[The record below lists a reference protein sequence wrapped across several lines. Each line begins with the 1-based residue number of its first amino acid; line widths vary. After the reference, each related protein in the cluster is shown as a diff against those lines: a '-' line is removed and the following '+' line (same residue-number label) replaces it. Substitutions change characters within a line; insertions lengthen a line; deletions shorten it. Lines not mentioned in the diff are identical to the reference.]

1 MNNMKIQFNL
11 RHICTLLMLAGLGQ
25 SGMFGQAIG
34 VEVVVDTAF
43 YGPNTPTPEDALIL
57 RDFGWLCQLLGLC
70 QFHQRRRRAE
80 CCVLDIG
87 FYPQE
92 VIGLNAPADVGTP

>member
-43 YGPNTPTPEDALIL
+43 YGPNTPIPKMPSIPEIL
-57 RDFGWLCQLLGLC
+57 DGYVSYL
-70 QFHQRRRRAE
+70 
-80 CCVLDIG
+80 V
-87 FYPQE
+87 YVSSP
-92 VIGLNAPADVGTP
+92 T